1 MHALLDTLKKKTA
14 RSPEQPPT
22 SCGPDYLVDE
32 GIQFYAGLLI
42 MAHCGAFVGT
52 QVSNIAT
59 AVVEL
64 MASVHHPPLYFD
76 LLGDMYR
83 PFTSDDKV
91 WEFGIGATRREVE
104 QERMVR
110 AGGAARRPVDT
121 NVSNTGI
128 PAMVYAD
135 LKSSGFF
142 QMAPE
147 VARVG
152 LTDNQLDRSV
162 RRRTEAQDSGP
173 NSHTELRTFTSAF
186 HSMTGRYR

>member
-1 MHALLDTLKKKTA
+1 MIGILRLILN
-14 RSPEQPPT
+14 SLIPFPT
-22 SCGPDYLVDE
+22 SRPP
-32 GIQFYAGLLI
+32 
-42 MAHCGAFVGT
+42 
-52 QVSNIAT
+52 
-59 AVVEL
+59 VVEL

-104 QERMVR
+104 QERMAR
-110 AGGAARRPVDT
+110 AGGAAWRPVDT
-121 NVSNTGI
+121 NISNRGI

-135 LKSSGFF
+135 LKFSGFF

-152 LTDNQLDRSV
+152 SPTIN
-162 RRRTEAQDSGP
+162 
-173 NSHTELRTFTSAF
+173 
-186 HSMTGRYR
+186 

>member
-1 MHALLDTLKKKTA
+1 MRA
-14 RSPEQPPT
+14 RAGCSP
-22 SCGPDYLVDE
+22 GP
-32 GIQFYAGLLI
+32 
-42 MAHCGAFVGT
+42 GAFVGT

-64 MASVHHPPLYFD
+64 MASVRYPPLYFD

-104 QERMVR
+104 QERMAR
-110 AGGAARRPVDT
+110 SDGAARRPVDT
-121 NVSNTGI
+121 NVSNTGT

-152 LTDNQLDRSV
+152 LTANHSVRSV
-162 RRRTEAQDSGP
+162 PRRTKAQDSGL
-173 NSHTELRTFTSAF
+173 NSRTELRTFTSAF
-186 HSMTGRYR
+186 HSMTGRGAT